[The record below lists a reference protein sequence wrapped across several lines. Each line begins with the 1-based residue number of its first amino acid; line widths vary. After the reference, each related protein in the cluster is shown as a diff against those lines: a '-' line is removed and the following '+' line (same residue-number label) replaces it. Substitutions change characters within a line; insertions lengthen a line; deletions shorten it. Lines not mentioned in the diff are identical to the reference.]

1 MKKTLSILIIVLALG
16 CVGIEYVAEKT
27 VATTNE
33 LIEDAKHTD
42 WVKCAKEAKECEVA
56 DTIAIADTTNTVG
69 DGIR

>member
-16 CVGIEYVAEKT
+16 WVGIEYVAEKT

-42 WVKCAKEAKECEVA
+42 WVKCAKECEVA
-56 DTIAIADTTNTVG
+56 TIILADTINTVG

>member
-16 CVGIEYVAEKT
+16 WVGIEYVAEKT

-42 WVKCAKEAKECEVA
+42 WVKCAKECEVDTIILA
-56 DTIAIADTTNTVG
+56 DTINTVG